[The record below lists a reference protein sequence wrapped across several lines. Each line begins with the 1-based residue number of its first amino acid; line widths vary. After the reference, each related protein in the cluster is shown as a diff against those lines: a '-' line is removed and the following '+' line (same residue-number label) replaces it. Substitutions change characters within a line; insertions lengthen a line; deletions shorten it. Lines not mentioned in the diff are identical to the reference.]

1 MDVKSKIIEILS
13 KENYT
18 FSELATYLHKSE
30 DELTSELNNRTLEL
44 RSLEDI
50 SKALRVPLYSFFRAD
65 NAKFDY
71 TQKPYYINRLW
82 TGDDAGKTHA
92 ELMHEIELLRQI
104 IALKEEIA
112 SKIPH

>member
-1 MDVKSKIIEILS
+1 MDVKSQIIEILS

-30 DELTSELNNRTLEL
+30 DELTTELNNRTLEL

-50 SKALRVPLYSFFRAD
+50 SKALRVPLYSFFRGE
-65 NAKFDY
+65 NAKFDFN
-71 TQKPYYINRLW
+71 QKPYYVNRLW
-82 TGDDAGKTHA
+82 TGDDNQKTHT
-92 ELMHEIELLRQI
+92 ELMHEIELLKQI

-112 SKIPH
+112 SKLPH